1 MAKKKKKS
9 KTARSKTKGSKD
21 LVSKELTEEEK
32 VRMAHYREQSERKP
46 IKFKSLKSDSRDP
59 TIALKDSDDPL
70 VAVKMLEALG
80 TPDSDFQGHLLDQVI
95 QTFKGTV
102 STDGADYDKVATA
115 ANNAMAILSGIHP
128 QDEIEGMLAV
138 QMISAH
144 NLAMDAMQRAMLG
157 GQTFEGKKVNIDYAT
172 KMLRTFMI
180 QLEALRKYRTGVPQK
195 MIVGRVNVSEG
206 GQAIVGTVNQ
216 RIDKRD
222 SRE

>member
-9 KTARSKTKGSKD
+9 KTARSKAKESKD

-32 VRMAHYREQSERKP
+32 ARLDKYHQRSQWEPV
-46 IKFKSLKSDSRDP
+46 KFKNVKDDSGNP
-59 TIALKDSDDPL
+59 GITLGNPDDPL
-70 VAVKMLEALG
+70 TPVKMLEALG
-80 TPDSDFQGHLLDQVI
+80 TPNANLQEQVLNQVI

-102 STDGADYDKVATA
+102 STEGADYDKVAPA
-115 ANNAMAILSGIHP
+115 LNNAMAILNGIGP

-144 NLAMDAMQRAMLG
+144 NLVMDAMQRAMLG
-157 GQTFEGKKVNIDYAT
+157 GQTFEGKKANVDYAT
-172 KMLRTFMI
+172 KMPRTFMTQI
-180 QLEALRKYRTGVPQK
+180 ETLRKYRTGVPQK

-216 RIDKRD
+216 RVDKRGG
-222 SRE
+222 RE